1 MKYDISNPLHREQLR
16 ERVENILSKR
26 CGIVDLT
33 EVKPQRTIKQNKYLH
48 LLIRFFAAEYGESAE
63 YVKDQYF
70 KRAANY
76 PIFCRER
83 DDKVLGKVSY
93 LRSTSDLDTKEMTTA
108 IDRFRNW
115 SSINAGIYLPSA
127 EEQRLLELAEIEISR
142 NNEFL

>member
-16 ERVENILSKR
+16 ERIETILSR
-26 CGIVDLT
+26 RWGIVDLT
-33 EVKPQRTIKQNKYLH
+33 EVKPHRTIKQNKYLH

-63 YVKDQYF
+63 YVKEQYF
-70 KRAANY
+70 KKAANY

-83 DDKVLGKVSY
+83 DDKVLGKVLY
-93 LRSTSDLDTKEMTTA
+93 LRSTSNLDTKEMTTA

-127 EEQRLLELAEIEISR
+127 DERRLLELAEIEISR